1 MHVKPTETDERGN
14 SNETLEGP
22 HQIQCQTPTKLSVG
36 LSGQSLMMLRYFD
49 VYKM

>member
-14 SNETLEGP
+14 SNEILEGP
-22 HQIQCQTPTKLSVG
+22 HQIQCQAPTKLSVG